1 MSFQSPHLL
10 WLLVPLLLLFSWE
23 LARHTARAAATF
35 PKIARAWAGA
45 FHVSL
50 GARHT
55 TAENRPRIWLWF
67 GLAFGIVALAHPQW
81 GVIEEQVFDQS
92 REVLI
97 AVDLSKSMLAQ
108 DVKPSRLD
116 RSKLLIQSLLDGL
129 KGERV
134 GLVVFAG
141 TAFLQSPLSSDYEIL
156 REFLPAMGPDYL
168 PEGGTN
174 YRSLLDTAIQAF
186 GTSTADR
193 YLIILSDG
201 EATDEDWKP
210 LVEQLKAKGIRVI
223 GLGVGTAQGSFI
235 PDAGGGFVKDER
247 GAVVLARLNSSTLQ
261 ELAQVTGGA
270 YSDASSWID
279 LSALLKKT
287 VEAGTKG
294 DFSEK
299 NTARKVERFQWF
311 LAPGLLLLLISFWAE
326 FPVRPRERALPL
338 GKVPVRQKGLGEPPK
353 LAAAVA
359 FFAALLGLSTLGIP
373 SRANAETLP
382 IPPAAETSPA
392 PEESP
397 AASFKKPLIATAVR
411 LANQSSLSA
420 KDYAELAETTVTYG
434 QRLKSVQQRAPEKTI
449 TDALEAVDA
458 GEKLDAKAAEW
469 SRLRQELQELLKKE
483 EPPKDEK
490 KKDED
495 KKDQD
500 QKKQDQQKNQQ
511 QQNQDK
517 NQQNDQN
524 KEKSDQQKQ
533 DEQKQQQQ
541 DQQQQQQN
549 QKQQNQQDAF
559 GDMKDKQDQK
569 AQPKPQ
575 PPPSGTQ
582 KVGGQQDK
590 KSDEQKDPELAL
602 PLQKLEQVRNQDSP
616 AKLQQIM
623 QGQQQQK
630 KPGTPGKDW

>member
-10 WLLVPLLLLFSWE
+10 WLLVPLVLLFSWE
-23 LARHTARAAATF
+23 LARHTARAATTF
-35 PKIARAWAGA
+35 PKITRAWAGA
-45 FHVSL
+45 FNVSM

-67 GLAFGIVALAHPQW
+67 GLAFCIVALARPQW

-156 REFLPAMGPDYL
+156 REFLPSMGPDYL

-174 YRSLLDTAIQAF
+174 YRALLETSIQAF

-201 EATDEDWKP
+201 EATDDDWKP
-210 LVEQLKAKGIRVI
+210 LVDQLKAKGIRVI
-223 GLGVGTAQGSFI
+223 GLGVGTQQGGFI

-247 GAVVLARLNSSTLQ
+247 GAVVLARLNSSTLE

-270 YSDASSWID
+270 YTDASAWVD

-287 VEAGTKG
+287 VETGTKG

-299 NTARKVERFQWF
+299 NTARKIERFQWF
-311 LAPGLLLLLISFWAE
+311 LASGLMLLFISFWAE

-338 GKVPVRQKGLGEPPK
+338 SATAGRAKSPGKSAATVSAASIALLFA
-353 LAAAVA
+353 LAA
-359 FFAALLGLSTLGIP
+359 P
-373 SRANAETLP
+373 PRADADESPTETL
-382 IPPAAETSPA
+382 S
-392 PEESP
+392 
-397 AASFKKPLIATAVR
+397 KPLATTVAR
-411 LANQSSLSA
+411 LAEQPSLNA
-420 KDYAELAETTVTYG
+420 KDYSDLAQTTLTYG
-434 QRLKSVQQRAPEKTI
+434 QRAKSAKQLPVEKAVQ
-449 TDALEAVDA
+449 DALQAVDL
-458 GEKLDAKAAEW
+458 GEKLDAKEADW
-469 SRLRQELQELLKKE
+469 TKLRQELQDLLKKE
-483 EPPKDEK
+483 EPPPQDQK
-490 KKDED
+490 KKQDED
-495 KKDQD
+495 KK
-500 QKKQDQQKNQQ
+500 KK
-511 QQNQDK
+511 
-517 NQQNDQN
+517 
-524 KEKSDQQKQ
+524 DQQKQ
-533 DEQKQQQQ
+533 DQNKDQEKKQDKDQQKDQDKNKSEQQKQDDKNQQPQDQPQQQEQKN
-541 DQQQQQQN
+541 QQN
-549 QKQQNQQDAF
+549 AF

-569 AQPKPQ
+569 AQPQPKPQ
-575 PPPSGTQ
+575 PQSGTQ

-590 KSDEQKDPELAL
+590 KRDDQTAPELAM
-602 PLQKLEQVRNQDSP
+602 PLQKLEQVKNQDSP

-623 QGQQQQK
+623 QGKEQSQQK
-630 KPGTPGKDW
+630 PKTAGKDW